1 MDKIRKWYQ
10 GHISENPSSS
20 RWGIFS
26 FLVSISLFLLALS
39 PSFYSIYLSI
49 LGGAVMLPNWVMYL
63 SFVLFALTGIVGI
76 IVAILAVVK
85 ALQWLNDPRR
95 DETLHTI
102 QKIEK
107 GVGDVKKKLGID
119 D

>member
-1 MDKIRKWYQ
+1 M
-10 GHISENPSSS
+10 
-20 RWGIFS
+20 F
-26 FLVSISLFLLALS
+26 
-39 PSFYSIYLSI
+39 
-49 LGGAVMLPNWVMYL
+49 PNWVMYL

-95 DETLHTI
+95 DETLHAI